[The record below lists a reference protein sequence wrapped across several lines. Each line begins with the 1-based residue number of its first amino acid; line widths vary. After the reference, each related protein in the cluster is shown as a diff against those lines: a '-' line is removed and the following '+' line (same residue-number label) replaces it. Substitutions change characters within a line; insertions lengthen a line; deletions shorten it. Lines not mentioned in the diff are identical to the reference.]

1 MYLSRLLYYSVSAV
15 QSQEGSLQQELK
27 SILLSSQRNNP
38 PLGVSGALIFNY
50 SYFAQVLEGDR
61 KAITSIFTKVAKDPR
76 HKDIVLLEVQPISE
90 RLFSNW
96 NMSFVGGA
104 VSENELRRYGTS
116 SQFHPEKMTSESLLL
131 FVREVIDASNANA
144 RAKAS

>member
-1 MYLSRLLYYSVSAV
+1 MYLSRLIYYSVNAV
-15 QSQEGSLQQELK
+15 QAQEGSLQQELK

-61 KAITSIFTKVAKDPR
+61 KAITNIFCKVSKDSR
-76 HKDIVLLEVQPISE
+76 HSDIVLLEVEPISE
-90 RLFSNW
+90 RMFVSW

-104 VSENELRRYGTS
+104 VSENELRRYATS
-116 SQFHPEKMTSESLLL
+116 ASFHPEKMTSDSLLS
-131 FVREVIDASNANA
+131 FVRAVIDASNSNA
-144 RAKAS
+144 QAKAS

>member
-1 MYLSRLLYYSVSAV
+1 MYLSRLIYYSVNAV

-27 SILLSSQRNNP
+27 SILLASQRNNP

-61 KAITSIFTKVAKDPR
+61 KAITKIFCKVANDSR
-76 HKDIVLLEVQPISE
+76 HSDIVLLEAEPISE

-116 SQFHPEKMTSESLLL
+116 AQFHPEKMTSASLLG
-131 FVREVIDASNANA
+131 FVREVIDVSNATA
-144 RAKAS
+144 KAKAS

>member
-1 MYLSRLLYYSVSAV
+1 MYLSRLLYYSVNAV

-27 SILLSSQRNNP
+27 SILLASQRNNP

-61 KAITSIFTKVAKDPR
+61 KAITSIFCQVAKDPR
-76 HKDIVLLEVQPISE
+76 HKDIVLLEVEPISE

-104 VSENELRRYGTS
+104 VTENELRRYGTS
-116 SQFHPEKMTSESLLL
+116 AQFHPEKMTAQSLLL
-131 FVREVIDASNANA
+131 FVREVIDASNSNS